1 MCPEVRTISSL
12 RSHSPFPPWERRA
25 QEGEATRSRAVGI
38 RGVATLYL
46 PLCHAACP
54 RGCILPLSPSLPSPQ
69 PHWEELGF
77 SGLHSAALWG
87 TPDFTLSPS
96 EHRLHSCSVPALQK
110 RGALPGPA
118 PGVSE
123 WKHEASG
130 GVVVGLHAARGG
142 VLCGPIS
149 SPTVWA
155 LPFIL
160 QGTGRLRQGAKGSH
174 HSREGGRK
182 RGSRLSQGRPPP
194 SGPWATGQGC
204 AGGRGREDREERE
217 RGRENPDMGAR
228 PAMAGGEKARAWRAV
243 VLGAGPSVRSKPSAA
258 HCRGLEIAARR

>member
-1 MCPEVRTISSL
+1 M
-12 RSHSPFPPWERRA
+12 
-25 QEGEATRSRAVGI
+25 
-38 RGVATLYL
+38 
-46 PLCHAACP
+46 
-54 RGCILPLSPSLPSPQ
+54 
-69 PHWEELGF
+69 
-77 SGLHSAALWG
+77 
-87 TPDFTLSPS
+87 
-96 EHRLHSCSVPALQK
+96 PALQK

-130 GVVVGLHAARGG
+130 GVVVGLRAARGG
-142 VLCGPIS
+142 VLCRLIS

-217 RGRENPDMGAR
+217 RGQENPDMGAR
-228 PAMAGGEKARAWRAV
+228 PAMAGGERARAWRAV
-243 VLGAGPSVRSKPSAA
+243 VLGAGPSGQNPVPP
-258 HCRGLEIAARR
+258 IAAGSRLRHGGKRRHRILSRPLLKAAFRKHRHPSDRRSGRLA